1 LERTLPT
8 RSLRPCRA
16 ALRKKFARFPAELD
30 NDQIVRFAQHTAEFI
45 DGQSLSGFQ
54 RDPLSA
60 SEIRRGYYS
69 GAFRKFSEILRRA
82 LKRKPDRRDLQH
94 GMRKHFVRN
103 FEREITFPDR
113 LFRGSGEPK
122 ANFA

>member
-1 LERTLPT
+1 L
-8 RSLRPCRA
+8 
-16 ALRKKFARFPAELD
+16 
-30 NDQIVRFAQHTAEFI
+30 
-45 DGQSLSGFQ
+45 G
-54 RDPLSA
+54 A
-60 SEIRRGYYS
+60 SKIRRGDNS

-94 GMRKHFVRN
+94 RMREHFVRN

-122 ANFA
+122 AKFAELVDVHRCSTMRGSEGDPTDEFETHEAKTA